1 MFSRNF
7 LIWQLL
13 IITCLS
19 GCAHTPERLGFS
31 DQEWAQLSESK
42 QAEILASADRLSPRL
57 LHDRIVPS
65 YFNIQH
71 LKVTVH
77 SGKAYLWPK
86 KVLKPFKTV
95 TVTMS
100 EGACR
105 SIPLKAQQGSEQ
117 TELKACYRHQRL
129 SIDPS
134 PWQAEYQSG
143 SAFFHAS
150 LLWLKGFQY
159 QQVNTQGRAHLVNA
173 VLSIQ
178 GVST

>member
-1 MFSRNF
+1 MLSRNV
-7 LIWQLL
+7 LMGQLL
-13 IITCLS
+13 IAGCLL

-31 DQEWAQLSESK
+31 DQEWAQLSEAK
-42 QAEILASADRLSPRL
+42 QAQILANADRVSPRP

-65 YFNIQH
+65 HLNIQQ

-86 KVLKPFKTV
+86 KVLKSFKPV
-95 TVTMS
+95 TVLIS

-105 SIPLKAQQGSEQ
+105 SIPLKAQQGVEQ
-117 TELKACYRHQRL
+117 TELKACYHHQRL
-129 SIDPS
+129 SLDPS
-134 PWQAEYQSG
+134 PWQVEYQSG

-159 QQVNTQGRAHLVNA
+159 QHVNTQGRAHLVNA
-173 VLSIQ
+173 LLSIQ
-178 GVST
+178 GVSI